1 MSESEW
7 WGWDGLPSLGLAGL
21 MHIGEQGWKD
31 MRWGGLCVVIIII
44 MIIIIITRPSAL
56 TTMKNSQRVLKSLCF
71 YFFYFINLF
80 NSDYSKQ
87 RWESF
92 NSKFDPNKLRIHLD
106 IRLRS

>member
-71 YFFYFINLF
+71 YLF
-80 NSDYSKQ
+80 QKVRGWWVVVGCFKPITMN
-87 RWESF
+87 
-92 NSKFDPNKLRIHLD
+92 NV
-106 IRLRS
+106 RSCLI